1 MSKAKD
7 EQVIGLIGDDG
18 KVVPLEQLSDVEL
31 AGVAVDYGVDAEQG
45 REKLLVAVREAI
57 LSAQAG
63 EPQGLLQASATEESK
78 AEPVLALVG
87 DETTVVGSN
96 SLEVV
101 SSAAVAGVRVEV
113 EDAPAPTMVNGR
125 YVGPV
130 AEQEPEKNL
139 QQRAADAFHNARQID
154 VLVEMAR
161 RIEELEARLE
171 RQP

>member
-1 MSKAKD
+1 MGKAKD

-31 AGVAVDYGVDAEQG
+31 AGIAVDYGVDAEQG
-45 REKLLVAVREAI
+45 REKLLAAVREAI

-63 EPQGLLQASATEESK
+63 ESQGLLQASVTEEPK

-87 DETTVVGSN
+87 DETVVVGSN
-96 SLEVV
+96 ELEVV
-101 SSAAVAGVRVEV
+101 TPAMKLEV

-125 YVGPV
+125 YVGPELP
-130 AEQEPEKNL
+130 AEPEKDL

>member
-1 MSKAKD
+1 MGKAKD

-18 KVVPLEQLSDVEL
+18 SVVPLEQLSDVEL
-31 AGVAVDYGVDAEQG
+31 AGIAIDYGVDAEQG
-45 REKLLVAVREAI
+45 REKLLVALREAI

-63 EPQGLLQASATEESK
+63 EPQGLLS
-78 AEPVLALVG
+78 LVG

-101 SSAAVAGVRVEV
+101 PGAAAASVRVEA
-113 EDAPAPTMVNGR
+113 EDAPEPTMVNGR

-130 AEQEPEKNL
+130 AEPEPELSL
-139 QQRAADAFHNARQID
+139 QHRVASAFNHARQID

-171 RQP
+171 PQP

>member
-1 MSKAKD
+1 MGKAKD

-18 KVVPLEQLSDVEL
+18 SVVPLEQLSDVEL
-31 AGVAVDYGVDAEQG
+31 AGIAVDYGVDAEQG

-63 EPQGLLQASATEESK
+63 EPQGLLQASAPVEPK
-78 AEPVLALVG
+78 VEPVLALVG
-87 DETTVVGSN
+87 DETTVVGTN
-96 SLEVV
+96 SLEVGT
-101 SSAAVAGVRVEV
+101 SVRVEV

>member
-1 MSKAKD
+1 MGKAKD
-7 EQVIGLIGDDG
+7 EQVVGLIGDDG
-18 KVVPLEQLSDVEL
+18 KVVPLEQLSDAEL
-31 AGVAVDYGVDAEQG
+31 AGIAVDYGVDAEQG

-63 EPQGLLQASATEESK
+63 EPQGLLQASVTEEPK
-78 AEPVLALVG
+78 TEPVLALVG
-87 DETTVVGSN
+87 DETAVVGTN

-101 SSAAVAGVRVEV
+101 T
-113 EDAPAPTMVNGR
+113 PAPTMVNGR

-139 QQRAADAFHNARQID
+139 QQRAADAFHHSAQID

>member
-1 MSKAKD
+1 MGKAKD

-18 KVVPLEQLSDVEL
+18 KVVPLEQLSDAEL
-31 AGVAVDYGVDAEQG
+31 AGIAVDYGVDAEQD
-45 REKLLVAVREAI
+45 REELLVAVREAI
-57 LSAQAG
+57 LSAQT
-63 EPQGLLQASATEESK
+63 STTEEPK

-87 DETTVVGSN
+87 DETTVVGTN
-96 SLEVV
+96 SLEV
-101 SSAAVAGVRVEV
+101 AT
-113 EDAPAPTMVNGR
+113 PAPTMVNGR

-139 QQRAADAFHNARQID
+139 QQRAADAFHHSAQID

>member
-1 MSKAKD
+1 MGKAKD

-45 REKLLVAVREAI
+45 REKLLSAVREAI
-57 LSAQAG
+57 LSAQPG
-63 EPQGLLQASATEESK
+63 ATEEPK
-78 AEPVLALVG
+78 VEPVLALVG
-87 DETTVVGSN
+87 DETAVVGSN
-96 SLEVV
+96 ELEVV
-101 SSAAVAGVRVEV
+101 TPAMKPEV